1 VRGFAQWAGSPL
13 IRWTGREEIE
23 TMRLFSH
30 LAHLYMS
37 RLKMM
42 MWIELLILLAITVFY
57 VSLAVFVAGYILN
70 QLWKQS

>member
-1 VRGFAQWAGSPL
+1 
-13 IRWTGREEIE
+13 
-23 TMRLFSH
+23 
-30 LAHLYMS
+30 
-37 RLKMM
+37 MM